1 MTSPAVTSRPARL
14 AVEVAPIVLLLGV
27 LLWDLRLMLQPMV
40 VFPFLL
46 FLLWPERTSPF
57 GRRTLLLVTLLFL
70 LWLALSL
77 KGVLTPFLLAFAV
90 AYLLAPA
97 VNTIARSGR
106 LPRGLAIL
114 LVLLPFLG
122 ALILLVIILVPQ
134 IERQLLDLVGRIPEF
149 ARRLADWVLALRA
162 RLATTGGGGI
172 LSDEQIARLQ
182 NLQGSDIVRMVSSRW
197 EAIAGSLW
205 DAVLGIGRG
214 VGTGLGILL
223 TLLGYFV
230 VAPVV
235 TYYLLKSWPVLL
247 QRTRDLVPPANREAV
262 FGFINEYDQA
272 LGRFVRGQLTEAAL
286 VAVLTTIGLMVVG
299 FPAAV
304 LMGIFAALGNLI
316 PNIGLFLSMIPG
328 LLIALVS
335 PDIGMSLLKLVG
347 VFGVVQFIDA
357 SITGPRIVGG
367 SVGLNPV
374 WVMLAVL
381 VFGSLLGLAGMFL
394 AVPLAVLVKMFVV
407 RLLKRYEASPVYCEP
422 AAAAAPAPGPGAPG
436 L

>member
-1 MTSPAVTSRPARL
+1 MTSAAPAGRPARL
-14 AVEVAPIVLLLGV
+14 AVEIAPIVLLLGL

-40 VFPFLL
+40 VFPFLF
-46 FLLWPERTSPF
+46 FLLWPERTSAF
-57 GRRTLLLVTLLFL
+57 GRRTIIMVTLLFA
-70 LWLALSL
+70 LWLVMSL
-77 KGVLTPFLLAFAV
+77 KGVLTPFLLAFGV

-97 VNTIARSGR
+97 VNSIEKQRV
-106 LPRGLAIL
+106 PRWAAIL

-122 ALILLVIILVPQ
+122 ALVLLVLILVPQ
-134 IERQLLDLVGRIPEF
+134 IERQLLDLVARIPDF
-149 ARRLADWVLALRA
+149 ARRLAEWALALRS
-162 RLATTGGGGI
+162 RLATSGAGGI

-182 NLQGSDIVRMVSSRW
+182 NIQASDIVGLVSSRW
-197 EAIAGSLW
+197 EAIAGGVW
-205 DAVLGIGRG
+205 NAVLGIGRG
-214 VGTGLGILL
+214 VGTGLNILL
-223 TLLGYFV
+223 TVLGYFV

-235 TYYLLKSWPVLL
+235 TYYLLKMWPVLL
-247 QRTRDLVPPANREAV
+247 SRSRDLVPPANRETV
-262 FGFINEYDQA
+262 FGFLNEYDQS

-286 VAVLTTIGLMVVG
+286 VAVLTTFGLTLVG

-335 PDIGMSLLKLVG
+335 PDIGVSLLKLVA

-381 VFGSLLGLAGMFL
+381 VFGSLMGFLGMFL

-407 RLLKRYEASPVYCEP
+407 RIVRRYETSPIYYEP
-422 AAAAAPAPGPGAPG
+422 GGPPAPAPGGGAPG
-436 L
+436 M